1 MSDNPNAPNTSE
13 ELITLQE
20 RFQAFSSASFEAI
33 FLSEKGICIDQNDTA
48 KQMFGWTREEA
59 IGRPGTDWIVPDDRE
74 HVMKSML
81 EGVEHPYDVTA
92 LRKNGTIFP
101 CEIQARMMEYQ
112 GRQVRVTALR
122 DVTKLRLIERRNK
135 ALINAIPDQM
145 FVMDQHGILQDYS
158 GPTGAPLYRNPDEFL
173 GRPVSNIMP
182 EHIAVQAQQV
192 AAQTYFDDSVQS
204 FEYELKINKKL
215 YTYEARAC
223 QYSDHHVVFIVRDV
237 TELRRME
244 ASESRATRL
253 ETAGRIAGQIAHDL
267 NNLLAPLT
275 GYPELIREELDP
287 NHPVVE
293 LIDEMEVS
301 ARQIADINQKLLC
314 LGRRGHYNME
324 PVDVNQVIETVMI
337 EFHDLPDSVL
347 LEKQL
352 ATDLL
357 PVMGGSA
364 QLSRVVANLLHNAVD
379 AVDQRGCVSISTENF
394 YLSDNT
400 TEYAHI
406 DRGEY
411 VLISIRDDG
420 IGIPPENRDK
430 VFDPFFTTKSTDQQR
445 GSGLGL
451 SVVNGVVEDHNG
463 FVNLES
469 ATGLGSVFTV
479 YLPITRQEIPAPVD
493 AKFKGHGE
501 TILVIDDDPIQ
512 RTVAVR
518 LLQHAGYQAS
528 AVESGERALEIL
540 RKKPHDLLV
549 LDMVMPGGIDGGTT
563 YSRALEINPNQKGI
577 IVSGYADTKAVHK
590 AQQLGVTEYL
600 KKPMSLESLC
610 QPVQQSLPSPT
621 N

>member
-1 MSDNPNAPNTSE
+1 MSDNPNALNTSK
-13 ELITLQE
+13 ELSTLQE
-20 RFQAFSSASFEAI
+20 RFHVFSSASFEAI

-48 KQMFGWTREEA
+48 EQMFGWSREEA
-59 IGRPGTDWIVPDDRE
+59 TGRQGTDWIVPDDRE
-74 HVMKSML
+74 LVLDSML
-81 EGVEHPYDVTA
+81 SGIEDPYDVTA
-92 LRKNGTIFP
+92 LRKDGTIFP

-122 DVTKLRLIERRNK
+122 DVTRIRLVERRNK
-135 ALINAIPDQM
+135 ALINAIPDLM
-145 FVMDQHGILQDYS
+145 FVVDHHGILQDYS
-158 GPTGAPLYRNPDEFL
+158 KPSGVSLYRNPDEFL
-173 GRPVSNIMP
+173 GRSFSEIIP

-192 AAQTYFDDSVQS
+192 AAQTIVDDSVQS
-204 FEYELKINKKL
+204 FEYELEINKEL
-215 YTYEARAC
+215 HTFEARAC
-223 QYSDHHVVFIVRDV
+223 QYADSQVIFIVRDV

-244 ASESRATRL
+244 ASESRAKRL

-287 NHPVVE
+287 KHPVVE
-293 LIDEMEVS
+293 LVGEMEVS

-324 PVDVNQVIETVMI
+324 PVDINQVIENVMK
-337 EFHDLPDSVL
+337 EFHDLPDTVL
-347 LEKQL
+347 LNKQL

-357 PVMGGSA
+357 PVLGGSA
-364 QLSRVVANLLHNAVD
+364 QISRVVANLVHNAVD
-379 AVDQRGCVSISTENF
+379 AVDQRGSVSISTKNI
-394 YLSDNT
+394 YLSANT

-420 IGIPPENRDK
+420 IGIPLENRDK
-430 VFDPFFTTKSTDQQR
+430 VFDPFFTTKCTDRQR

-451 SVVNGVVEDHNG
+451 SVVNGVIEDHNG

-469 ATGLGSVFTV
+469 AIGLGSEFTV
-479 YLPITRQEIPAPVD
+479 YLPITRQTIPTSENSI
-493 AKFKGHGE
+493 AKGNGE

-518 LLQHAGYQAS
+518 LLEHAGYLAS
-528 AVESGERALEIL
+528 AAESGEQALEIL
-540 RKKPHDLLV
+540 RNQSYDLLV
-549 LDMVMPGGIDGGTT
+549 LDMVMPGGIDGGIT
-563 YSRALEINPNQKGI
+563 YARALEINPDQKGI
-577 IVSGYADTKAVHK
+577 IVSGYADTAAVRK

-600 KKPMSLESLC
+600 KKPVSLESLGRA
-610 QPVQQSLPSPT
+610 VSRSLPSPT
-621 N
+621 Q